1 MRVWMDDGMD
11 SYRNGACAN
20 HATRS
25 VFFNS
30 ISRPLWPGGG
40 GEPTASH
47 KQTTSQ
53 PVGSQPAGSGQRTGS
68 SDGRAWSG
76 WDWDSDWDSEI
87 SGGSENPS
95 FAPNAV
101 HGLGLGF
108 GVSPHV
114 SLW

>member
-1 MRVWMDDGMD
+1 MVRG
-11 SYRNGACAN
+11 
-20 HATRS
+20 
-25 VFFNS
+25 
-30 ISRPLWPGGG
+30 
-40 GEPTASH
+40 
-47 KQTTSQ
+47 
-53 PVGSQPAGSGQRTGS
+53 PAGIGIQKISEI
-68 SDGRAWSG
+68 
-76 WDWDSDWDSEI
+76 SEI